1 MVRDDNTLFYYHLPQ
16 PPPPLLQS
24 PSLTT
29 LFIYSFIRLFVFNP
43 HTAEWCGPC
52 KMMVPVLE
60 QLAASMEGEA
70 MIAKVDTDK
79 SPKLASRFSI
89 EALPT
94 LILFY
99 KGKPVETFQGY
110 LPADQLEVK
119 VRQVISRIKQAGV

>member
-1 MVRDDNTLFYYHLPQ
+1 
-16 PPPPLLQS
+16 
-24 PSLTT
+24 
-29 LFIYSFIRLFVFNP
+29 
-43 HTAEWCGPC
+43 
-52 KMMVPVLE
+52 MVPVLE

-70 MIAKVDTDK
+70 MIAKVDTEK

-99 KGKPVETFQGY
+99 KGKPIETFLGY

-119 VRQVISRIKQAGV
+119 VREVMSRLKQAGV